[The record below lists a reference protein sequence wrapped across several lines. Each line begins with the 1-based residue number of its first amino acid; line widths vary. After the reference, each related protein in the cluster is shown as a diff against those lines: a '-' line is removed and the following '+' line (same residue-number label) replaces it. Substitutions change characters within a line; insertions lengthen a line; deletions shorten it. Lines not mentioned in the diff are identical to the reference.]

1 MAGSL
6 LGCGRCAGDGR
17 ESIEIRRNIFLSTIF
32 ARSSTVSDAL
42 SQLNVICI
50 FEIKLFRYFCN
61 GVLHHVL
68 GINLIVGGLCM
79 ANVKRFMLTLLL
91 GALVWMV
98 PAAAQGGSNLLVE
111 TVRVRIKDAKPG
123 EDYVVNTMDAFGNP
137 KPVTYVIECFPI
149 GSDRS
154 VSWLRVKESSLN

>member
-1 MAGSL
+1 
-6 LGCGRCAGDGR
+6 
-17 ESIEIRRNIFLSTIF
+17 
-32 ARSSTVSDAL
+32 
-42 SQLNVICI
+42 
-50 FEIKLFRYFCN
+50 
-61 GVLHHVL
+61 
-68 GINLIVGGLCM
+68 M